1 MSELQRPKGIKVV
14 TNTDTFGRF
23 SAAPFERG
31 YGVTVGNSLR
41 RVLIDSIG
49 GAAVTAVRFAGVQHE
64 MSTISGVKE
73 DTMDIILNLKTV
85 PLRLH
90 GNLPR
95 MIRVRSKQ
103 PRVLTSADLETDP
116 NVEILQDDV
125 YLATMTEPGDLDI
138 EMRVKNARGRVPA
151 ESNRDEDLD
160 LGFIPLDSTHSP
172 VRKVNYTVEPARV
185 GQDTDLDKLVIDVHT
200 NGSVKPVEAL
210 FSSARVLR
218 EMLGIFSGGDS
229 DDLEAVVVNEEQ
241 IAFETHRYKSIEEI
255 GDKLSVRAYNG
266 LRNADISTLGDLV
279 VRTADEL
286 IKERNLGRKSIEEIE
301 KVLKNLN
308 LHLGMGSG

>member
-14 TNTDTFGRF
+14 ENTDTFGRF

-49 GAAVTAVRFAGVQHE
+49 GAAVTAVRFAGVEHE

-73 DTMDIILNLKTV
+73 DTMDMILNLKTV

-90 GNLPR
+90 GNIPR
-95 MIRVRSKQ
+95 TIRVRSKE
-103 PRVLTSADLETDP
+103 PRVLTSADIETDP

-151 ESNRDEDLD
+151 DLNRDEDLD
-160 LGFIPLDSTHSP
+160 LGYIPLDSTHSP

-185 GQDTDLDKLVIDVHT
+185 GQDTDLDKLIIDVHT
-200 NGSVKPVEAL
+200 NGSVRPVEAL

-266 LRNADISTLGDLV
+266 LRNADIATLGDLV
-279 VRTADEL
+279 VRSADEL

>member
-14 TNTDTFGRF
+14 ENTDTFGRF

-49 GAAVTAVRFAGVQHE
+49 GAAVTAVRFAGVEHE

-73 DTMDIILNLKTV
+73 DTMDMILNLKTV

-90 GNLPR
+90 GNIPR
-95 MIRVRSKQ
+95 TIRVRSKE
-103 PRVLTSADLETDP
+103 PRVLTSADIETDP
-116 NVEILQDDV
+116 NVEILKDDV

-151 ESNRDEDLD
+151 DLNRDEDLD
-160 LGFIPLDSTHSP
+160 LGYIPLDSTHSP

-185 GQDTDLDKLVIDVHT
+185 GQDTDLDKLIIDVHT
-200 NGSVKPVEAL
+200 NGSVRPVEAL

-266 LRNADISTLGDLV
+266 LRNADIATLGDLV
-279 VRTADEL
+279 VRSADEL
-286 IKERNLGRKSIEEIE
+286 MKERNLGRKSIEEIE

>member
-14 TNTDTFGRF
+14 ENTDTFGRF

-49 GAAVTAVRFAGVQHE
+49 GAAVTAVRFAGVEHE

-73 DTMDIILNLKTV
+73 DTMDMILNLKTV

-90 GNLPR
+90 GNIPR
-95 MIRVRSKQ
+95 TIRVRSKE
-103 PRVLTSADLETDP
+103 PRVLTSADIETDP
-116 NVEILQDDV
+116 NVEILKDDV

-151 ESNRDEDLD
+151 DLNRDEDLD
-160 LGFIPLDSTHSP
+160 LGYIPLDSTHSP

-185 GQDTDLDKLVIDVHT
+185 GQDTDLDKLIIDVHT
-200 NGSVKPVEAL
+200 NGSVRPVEAL

-266 LRNADISTLGDLV
+266 LRNADIATLGDLV
-279 VRTADEL
+279 VRSADEL